1 MAVKTNR
8 SAQSLGQI
16 LKQFD
21 WDKKKY
27 ISQEFQDYGYR
38 LAVAL
43 DDLCHKALYI
53 KLAKE
58 ADRKFLEE
66 AKNFVKDAY
75 NVKSKAK
82 LFMWKL
88 KELKKG
94 KPYKDE

>member
-1 MAVKTNR
+1 MGRAR
-8 SAQSLGQI
+8 STPQPLGQI
-16 LKQFD
+16 LRQID

-43 DDLCHKALYI
+43 DDLKHKALYI
-53 KLAKE
+53 KLAKTV
-58 ADRKFLEE
+58 DRKWLEI

-75 NVKSKAK
+75 EVKSKAR

-88 KELKKG
+88 KELRQG
-94 KPYKDE
+94 KE